1 MDIQFTSDDGTV
13 GPGHT
18 MYEWSQ
24 IFIDAGEKMGRTFK
38 IPNQSKR
45 LIEEAG
51 FVNVKEQRYKVP
63 VGGWMSNKK
72 WKEIGEWN
80 LLYLTTGLE
89 GMALYILKNV
99 LGVSCSPKQPQFT
112 AIQDNAKSTDHEQA
126 LLTRNSGIM
135 SRSKL

>member
-1 MDIQFTSDDGTV
+1 MFWSSTKSNGYIETLEMDIQFTSDDGTV

-38 IPNQSKR
+38 IPNHSRK
-45 LIEEAG
+45 LLKEAG
-51 FVNVKEQRYKVP
+51 FVDLVERRYKMP
-63 VGGWMSNKK
+63 VGGWMKDKK
-72 WKEIGEWN
+72 WKEIGMWN

-99 LGVSCSPKQPQFT
+99 LGVGHFPHTT
-112 AIQDNAKSTDHEQA
+112 AVICH
-126 LLTRNSGIM
+126 
-135 SRSKL
+135 SRQRG

>member
-24 IFIDAGEKMGRTFK
+24 LFIDAGEKMGRTFK

-45 LIEEAG
+45 LIEKAG
-51 FVNVKEQRYKVP
+51 FVDVKETRYKMP
-63 VGGWMSNKK
+63 VGAWPKDK
-72 WKEIGEWN
+72 RWKEIGMWN
-80 LLYLTTGLE
+80 LTYLTTGLE

-99 LGVSCSPKQPQFT
+99 LGVSDCPT
-112 AIQDNAKSTDHEQA
+112 ATAVIFY
-126 LLTRNSGIM
+126 
-135 SRSKL
+135 SRQYGGQEMKV